1 MDKHIKKIV
10 DGAMNRHLL
19 SALEIRDLLAL
30 PTASEESFY
39 TQYAA
44 LQINMEVMAGMAEV
58 HGQVGINSG
67 PCACNCAFC
76 SFAASNRI
84 FQEQRVEAIDSIIE
98 KCIRL
103 QSEGANAI
111 YLMATAT
118 LTFPDFLYVGR
129 MVRGSLDA
137 DTILVANIGDFG
149 YQEALAL
156 KEAGFSGVY
165 HAVRLGEGYDTRISI
180 QKRLDTITS
189 VHKAGLKLG
198 TCLEPVGPE
207 HSIEEL
213 VEKII
218 ITREA
223 HPVFSGAMRRTPI
236 PNTTLDSLGKI
247 SEARMSH
254 IVAVVRL
261 AVGYN
266 VPGNCTHEPNVL
278 GVRAGAN
285 LLWAE
290 AGSNPRDTVDDT
302 ESSRGFDIA
311 KCQEILKEAEIE
323 LIDGPSRMFAM
334 A

>member
-1 MDKHIKKIV
+1 MDKNVKKII
-10 DGAMNRHLL
+10 DGAMNRRLP

-39 TQYAA
+39 AQYAA
-44 LQINMEVMAGMAEV
+44 LQINKEVTDSKAEV

-84 FQEQRVEAIDSIIE
+84 FKEQRVEAIEGIIE
-98 KCIRL
+98 KCVLL

-111 YLMATAT
+111 YLMATAA
-118 LTFPDFLYVGR
+118 LTFWDFLYIGR
-129 MVRGSLDA
+129 LVRSSLEA
-137 DTILVANIGDFG
+137 ETILIANIGDFG
-149 YQEALAL
+149 YQEAIAL
-156 KEAGFSGVY
+156 KEAGFCGVY
-165 HAVRLGEGYDTRISI
+165 HAVRLGEGYNTRLSI
-180 QKRLDTITS
+180 QKRLDTIAA

-207 HSIEEL
+207 HTLDEL
-213 VEKII
+213 VEKTL

-223 HPVFSGAMRRTPI
+223 HPVFSGAMRRIPI
-236 PNTTLDSLGKI
+236 PDTRLSSFGKI
-247 SEARMSH
+247 SEARMAH

-261 AVGYN
+261 AVGYE
-266 VPGNCTHEPNVL
+266 VGGNCTHEPNVL
-278 GVRAGAN
+278 GVAAGAN

-290 AGSNPRDTVDDT
+290 AGSNPRDTVNDT
-302 ESSRGFDIA
+302 EASRGHDMA
-311 KCQEILKEAEIE
+311 RCREILSEANTE
-323 LIDGPSRMFAM
+323 LIRGPSRIFTM